1 MRTLCSTLLLIAA
14 STLLA
19 GDWKSKGETT
29 LESRQFEDD
38 HEAQTQ
44 DSGLGMF
51 ARLEVDVKQGPWRA
65 NLRGFGRLDRKDSER
80 DLTAIEEFWAGY
92 RDENWE
98 ARLGYQMLNWT
109 ATEAFHPADM
119 VNSRNLDSNIE
130 NPEKLGE
137 LMLSLR
143 RRIGEGGLT
152 GYYMPYLEAPRLPGG
167 ESRLSFLPAGA
178 VYRNAVWVT
187 DRDALADDDWADQY
201 GLRFNQTI
209 GDVDFS
215 VHYLDHLDR
224 SQPQVALD
232 FEGGIQVTPVYFRVK
247 DLGLTY
253 LQVIGPVIFKL
264 EAGHRDFVDADA
276 ALLAQIGATGVAAP
290 LDHKQIA
297 FGLEYGLSHENGSE
311 TTWLLEGMTLTGV
324 DKDERAALSPWQR
337 DMLFG
342 VRHAFNDTMSRELL
356 ITTIVDV
363 ERSHELLVNVSY
375 KQRLSDTWSVQT
387 GARYVD
393 APQKGSASLG
403 LEFLDQ
409 SNQVFL
415 NVSRFF

>member
-1 MRTLCSTLLLIAA
+1 MRKLCSALLLIAA
-14 STLLA
+14 SALLA

-29 LESRQFEDD
+29 LESRLFEDD

-51 ARLEVDVKQGPWRA
+51 ARLELDVKQGPWRA

-92 RDENWE
+92 RDERWE

-143 RRIGEGGLT
+143 RRLGEGGLT
-152 GYYMPYLEAPRLPGG
+152 FYYMPYLEAPRLPGG
-167 ESRLSFLPAGA
+167 ESRLSFLPAGG
-178 VYRNAVWVT
+178 VYRNAVWVK
-187 DRDALADDDWADQY
+187 DRDELADDDWADQF

-215 VHYLDHLDR
+215 LHYLDHLDR

-232 FEGGIQVTPVYFRVK
+232 FDNGIQVTPVYFRVV

-264 EAGHRDFVDADA
+264 EAGHRDFVEADA
-276 ALLAQIGATGVAAP
+276 VLLAQIGSTGVTQP
-290 LDHKQIA
+290 LDHDQIA

-311 TTWLLEGMTLTGV
+311 TTWLLEGMTVTGV
-324 DKDERAALSPWQR
+324 NKDERAALSPWQR
-337 DMLFG
+337 DMLAG
-342 VRHAFNDTMSRELL
+342 VRHAFNDTMSREILV
-356 ITTIVDV
+356 TTIVDL
-363 ERSHELLVNVSY
+363 ERSHELLINLSY
-375 KQRLSDTWSVQT
+375 KQRLSDTWSIQT
-387 GARYVD
+387 GARFVD
-393 APQKGSASLG
+393 APQKGDAARG